1 MKTYANLKILIPY
14 IKRSKIYLI
23 SGLLGIILM
32 SAIVAPVPYL
42 IGRVLDILLLNN
54 VTFTDVQGILLLIL
68 SIYFA
73 KFLINIS
80 YQYFF
85 AKLQQNIVN
94 EIRMAIVERVID
106 APLNFIN
113 KREKGYILSRI
124 GEVQQIGAVFSPTI
138 ITSFV
143 SVFEIIFCF
152 GMMLCINVK
161 LTLMAVIIIPGYF
174 SISKLISKK
183 ITKTTILVQENTAKL
198 NADMFETLN
207 GIEEVKLLNGKKTQ
221 LRKIFLK
228 TKIVINCA
236 IKQSLS
242 MVAFIQSISFAS
254 DLVNVGV
261 LALAGIFII
270 NGEITVGIY
279 TAFSIYI
286 NKILGVTQSV
296 GTFEITIKPVCAT
309 IGRIKEFLFA
319 DLETKEDANALKE
332 NINEIFFEN
341 VSFGY
346 EKDKIFINKIS
357 YKFYKGD
364 RILLSGNNGSGK
376 STFIKLLVGLYE
388 PIEGNIFF
396 NSHNLKALNKEDVRK
411 KIGIVSQDIFLFKG
425 SVLDNILFGVDNKN
439 RNDVVTLLEKFDLI
453 DYINRLPNGLDTE
466 ITQNGVGIS
475 GGQAQII
482 AFIRAIIKEKD
493 ILILDEATSN
503 LDQDTCKKIMTIL
516 GENELYKILF
526 IISHQNYKYKFVN
539 KTICFKDIS

>member
-1 MKTYANLKILIPY
+1 MKIYANLKILIPY
-14 IKRSKIYLI
+14 IRRSKIYLI
-23 SGLLGIILM
+23 LGFIGIVLV

-42 IGRVLDILLLNN
+42 IGKVLDILLINN
-54 VTFTDVQGILLLIL
+54 VKFIDVQGILLFYITIY
-68 SIYFA
+68 SI
-73 KFLINIS
+73 KFIINIS
-80 YQYFF
+80 YQYLF

-94 EIRMAIVERVID
+94 EIRMDIVERLID
-106 APLNFIN
+106 APLSFIN

-124 GEVQQIGAVFSPTI
+124 GEVQQIGAIFSPTI

-152 GMMLCINVK
+152 VMMLCINVK
-161 LTLMAVIIIPGYF
+161 LTLIAIIIVPGYF
-174 SISKLISKK
+174 AISKVISKK
-183 ITKTTILVQENTAKL
+183 ITKNTVLVQENTAHL

-207 GIEEVKLLNGKKTQ
+207 GMEEVKLLNGKQTQ
-221 LRKIFLK
+221 LSKIFFK
-228 TKIVINCA
+228 TKMVIKSA

-261 LALAGIFII
+261 LALAGVFII
-270 NGEITVGIY
+270 SGEITVGVY

-309 IGRIKEFLFA
+309 IERVKEFLFA
-319 DLETKEDANALKE
+319 DLETQKDAGTLKE
-332 NINEIFFEN
+332 SISEIFFEN

-346 EKDKIFINKIS
+346 EINRLFINKIS
-357 YKFYKGD
+357 YKFSKGD
-364 RILLSGNNGSGK
+364 KILLLGDNGSGK
-376 STFIKLLVGLYE
+376 TTFIKLLVGLYD
-388 PIEGNIFF
+388 PIEGNIFI
-396 NSHNLKALNKEDVRK
+396 NGENLRALNKDEIRK
-411 KIGIVSQDIFLFKG
+411 RVGIVSQDIFLFKG
-425 SVLDNILFGVDNKN
+425 SVLDNILFGVGDKN
-439 RNDVVTLLEKFDLI
+439 RKDVVTLLEKFDLI

-466 ITQNGVGIS
+466 ITQNGVGVS

-503 LDQDTCKKIMTIL
+503 LDQDTCKKIMSIL
-516 GENELYKILF
+516 SENELYKMLF
-526 IISHQNYKYKFVN
+526 IISHQDYEYKFIN
-539 KTICFKDIS
+539 KVIRF

>member
-309 IGRIKEFLFA
+309 IERVKEFLFA
-319 DLETKEDANALKE
+319 DLETQKDAGTLKE
-332 NINEIFFEN
+332 SISEIFFEN

-346 EKDKIFINKIS
+346 EINRLFINKIS
-357 YKFYKGD
+357 YKFSKGD
-364 RILLSGNNGSGK
+364 KILLLGDNGSGK
-376 STFIKLLVGLYE
+376 TTFIKLLVGLYD
-388 PIEGNIFF
+388 PIEGNIFI
-396 NSHNLKALNKEDVRK
+396 NGENLRALNKDEIRK
-411 KIGIVSQDIFLFKG
+411 RVGIVSQDIFLFKG
-425 SVLDNILFGVDNKN
+425 SVLDNILFGVGDKN
-439 RNDVVTLLEKFDLI
+439 RKDVVTLLEKFDLI

-466 ITQNGVGIS
+466 ITQNGVGVS

-503 LDQDTCKKIMTIL
+503 LDQDTCKKIMSIL
-516 GENELYKILF
+516 SENELYKMLF
-526 IISHQNYKYKFVN
+526 IISHQDYEYKFIN
-539 KTICFKDIS
+539 KVIRF